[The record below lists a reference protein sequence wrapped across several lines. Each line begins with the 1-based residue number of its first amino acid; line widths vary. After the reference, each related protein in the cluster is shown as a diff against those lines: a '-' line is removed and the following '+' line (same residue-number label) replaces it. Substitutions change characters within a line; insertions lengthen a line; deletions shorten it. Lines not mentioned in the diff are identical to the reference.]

1 MLLPVIMAG
10 GVGSRLWPLS
20 RDSYPKQ
27 YLSLFGK
34 YTMLQQTL
42 QRLDGL
48 DCDNPLVVCSEKH
61 RFIAA
66 EQLREIGLEHPKLL
80 LEPIGKNTAPAIALA
95 AFKAIENNLDPILLV
110 LPADHLIGNNE
121 SFQKL
126 IKDSTKLA
134 QAGKLVTFGVVP
146 THAETGY
153 GYINK
158 GEILSDNG
166 YSILG
171 FVEKPDEK
179 NAKKYISSGNY
190 FWNSGMFMF
199 KASCY
204 LDELRKFRPDIYDC
218 CKLSI
223 NHQKLDY
230 DFIRID
236 ESVFKECPSISID
249 YAVMEKT
256 KNAVVVPL
264 ISKWSDV
271 GGYPSLWENSVKDS
285 KGNVITGDVIVTD
298 STNSYISSDSGLVA
312 TIGINNLVIVKTK
325 DAILVASRE
334 SCAGIKNIV
343 STLAENE
350 RKELLSHPD
359 VLKLWGKSCLI
370 EEHPKFQVKRV
381 TLKLNAELQKQKHDK
396 RAEHWV
402 VVSGMAQVVI
412 DGKTR
417 IVSEN
422 QSVYIPAKAT
432 HSLKNV
438 GDCELEIIEVRTGNY
453 LGEDDV
459 VRFSND
465 GE

>member
-153 GYINK
+153 G
-158 GEILSDNG
+158 LS
-166 YSILG
+166 
-171 FVEKPDEK
+171 
-179 NAKKYISSGNY
+179 
-190 FWNSGMFMF
+190 
-199 KASCY
+199 
-204 LDELRKFRPDIYDC
+204 
-218 CKLSI
+218 
-223 NHQKLDY
+223 
-230 DFIRID
+230 
-236 ESVFKECPSISID
+236 
-249 YAVMEKT
+249 
-256 KNAVVVPL
+256 L
-264 ISKWSDV
+264 IH
-271 GGYPSLWENSVKDS
+271 
-285 KGNVITGDVIVTD
+285 I
-298 STNSYISSDSGLVA
+298 
-312 TIGINNLVIVKTK
+312 
-325 DAILVASRE
+325 
-334 SCAGIKNIV
+334 
-343 STLAENE
+343 
-350 RKELLSHPD
+350 
-359 VLKLWGKSCLI
+359 
-370 EEHPKFQVKRV
+370 
-381 TLKLNAELQKQKHDK
+381 
-396 RAEHWV
+396 
-402 VVSGMAQVVI
+402 
-412 DGKTR
+412 
-417 IVSEN
+417 
-422 QSVYIPAKAT
+422 
-432 HSLKNV
+432 
-438 GDCELEIIEVRTGNY
+438 
-453 LGEDDV
+453 
-459 VRFSND
+459 
-465 GE
+465 